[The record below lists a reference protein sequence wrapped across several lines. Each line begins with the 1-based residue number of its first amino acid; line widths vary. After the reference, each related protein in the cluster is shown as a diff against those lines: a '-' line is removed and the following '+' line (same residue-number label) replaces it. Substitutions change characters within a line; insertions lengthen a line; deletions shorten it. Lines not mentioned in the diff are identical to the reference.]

1 MPMSAAQGHGSGLP
15 VGGAAGLCSC
25 SLAPQPVTLPWLQCS
40 FPPLCLS
47 FHCLLYLPLNAHLP
61 SLTADPATGT
71 AASMQGHHPRAWS
84 PSHLPRETCLWL
96 CPRPAAAANASPRSG
111 TRCFLFRSLYLPKL
125 QVCLFLMEVL
135 GWYMCIINIRM

>member
-71 AASMQGHHPRAWS
+71 SPQGLEPFPPSKRNLPVALSQAS
-84 PSHLPRETCLWL
+84 
-96 CPRPAAAANASPRSG
+96 
-111 TRCFLFRSLYLPKL
+111 RCSKCFSQVWDSLLSFLFTLLT
-125 QVCLFLMEVL
+125 
-135 GWYMCIINIRM
+135 